1 MIKKFLFT
9 FLLFYFLVVF
19 QTSFLVSFSIKG
31 QVPNFVLIALFLIT
45 FLGKEM
51 SSFFPIESFLA
62 GFFLDLF
69 SSKTFGLSIVILV
82 VITFLLKKILK
93 GLRVDNFASF
103 AFLLPIFLIDY
114 ELSIAVF
121 DFLILKKQIPF
132 NFWLTYVNP
141 VLVGI
146 SYTFISG
153 LIIFAC
159 LKYLRVLK
167 TKR

>member
-1 MIKKFLFT
+1 MIKKLLFT
-9 FLLFYFLVVF
+9 FLLFYILVVF
-19 QTSFLVSFSIKG
+19 QTSFLISFSIKE
-31 QVPNFVLIALFLIT
+31 QIPNLVLIALFLII

-51 SSFFPIESFLA
+51 SSSFPIESFLA

-82 VITFLLKKILK
+82 AITFLLKKILRE
-93 GLRVDNFASF
+93 LRVDNFISF
-103 AFLLPIFLIDY
+103 AFLFLIFLIDY
-114 ELSIAVF
+114 EILIGVL
-121 DFLILKKQIPF
+121 DFLILKEQMPF

-141 VLVGI
+141 ALIRI
-146 SYTFISG
+146 SYTFIFG